1 MEQKSLIRLLS
12 CCCLA
17 LVLLLG
23 VTQAQAGMV
32 PPGTPS
38 SAIAPADPDYQTLF
52 NNDPNINNTCDE
64 SVYFEQANA
73 VTSANTRMI
82 KQMGDNTGLQNSVDQ
97 ARALNTAIID
107 LGFCQIKIQ
116 GLTLSM
122 DALSGIASGIA
133 AALVAAVKAALMN
146 IINSVMA
153 SACNALIG
161 AVNSALSAI
170 CIPNIALQFNLPSL
184 QFPTLAS
191 GGGCNG
197 TPLFSVTGG
206 PSLAT
211 PPTNTGLPTSTY
223 LGNIRVIE

>member
-1 MEQKSLIRLLS
+1 MEHKSLIRLLG
-12 CCCLA
+12 CCLA
-17 LVLLLG
+17 LLLMFG
-23 VTQAQAGMV
+23 TTQVQAGMV
-32 PPGTPS
+32 PPGTPA
-38 SAIAPADPDYQTLF
+38 SAIDTKYQQQY
-52 NNDPNINNTCDE
+52 NADPNINNTCDE
-64 SVYFEQANA
+64 SVYYEQANA
-73 VTSANTRMI
+73 VTNAVERMNQ
-82 KQMGDNTGLQNSVDQ
+82 QMKDNTKVKDSVDQ
-97 ARALNTAIID
+97 ARQLNSAIID
-107 LGFCQIKIQ
+107 LGFCKIKIQ

-133 AALVAAVKAALMN
+133 AALVAAAKAALMN

-153 SACNALIG
+153 SACNALIS

-170 CIPNIALQFNLPSL
+170 CIPNIALQFKIPSFQFPSL
-184 QFPTLAS
+184 
-191 GGGCNG
+191 GGAGACNG